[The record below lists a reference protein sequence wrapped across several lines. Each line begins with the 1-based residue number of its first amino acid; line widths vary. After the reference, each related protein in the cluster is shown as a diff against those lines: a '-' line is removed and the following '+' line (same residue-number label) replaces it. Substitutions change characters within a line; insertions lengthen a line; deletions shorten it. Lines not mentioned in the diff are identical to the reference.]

1 MKNKTLLRSTR
12 KTQGPA
18 FFVGGSTLSIP
29 PSASTPGLFV
39 GRTRGGQSLC
49 PPSLRVP
56 GYEGL
61 LRNPFLL
68 QTQPQVLFAQLSA
81 SPGHPAPQPRPRS
94 SWVLN
99 EDGPHRHQAAA
110 DGTSILLRT
119 EPALAVTTV
128 FPTLFCGISQKRVVL
143 SPHSNSLTPSWPR
156 LLDYPVLPNISRVV
170 T

>member
-1 MKNKTLLRSTR
+1 MWEGPPCPYHPQRALLASLL
-12 KTQGPA
+12 GEP
-18 FFVGGSTLSIP
+18 GG
-29 PSASTPGLFV
+29 V
-39 GRTRGGQSLC
+39 KSLC

-81 SPGHPAPQPRPRS
+81 CPGHPAPQPRPRS
-94 SWVLN
+94 SWILN
-99 EDGPHRHQAAA
+99 EDGPHRHQAAV

-143 SPHSNSLTPSWPR
+143 SPHSNSLTPSWPQ